1 MGILN
6 IHLIM
11 DRGEKG
17 TILANSGQNPTL
29 IRGNWENSRTSHPNS
44 DNVMGIA
51 PTTEIKYNHSIGN
64 LNLGKLKSLTRFHS
78 MFHHVMV
85 VTSLRLERKTQ

>member
-1 MGILN
+1 
-6 IHLIM
+6 M

-51 PTTEIKYNHSIGN
+51 PNTEIKYNHSRP
-64 LNLGKLKSLTRFHS
+64 SCS
-78 MFHHVMV
+78 
-85 VTSLRLERKTQ
+85 SCPS